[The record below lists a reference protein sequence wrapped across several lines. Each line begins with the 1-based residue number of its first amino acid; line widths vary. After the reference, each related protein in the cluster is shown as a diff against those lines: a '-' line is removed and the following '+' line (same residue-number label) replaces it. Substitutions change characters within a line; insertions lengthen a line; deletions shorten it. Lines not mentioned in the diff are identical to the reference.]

1 MSKKLPLDGIR
12 VLDVSQVMAGPFCCM
27 LLADLGADVIK
38 VEPPGVGDQTRKAMG
53 FRLKSDDSPGFFA
66 LNRNKRSIE
75 IDLKSEEGLEV
86 FYKLVRTADIVV
98 ENNRPGVTK
107 RLKIDYPTLKIIN
120 PHLIYASISGFGQS
134 GPWSQRPGFDL
145 IAQAMSGILSST
157 GTDGGEDPVKCGV
170 SIADLG
176 SGLMAIYGI
185 LSAYIGCQKTGE
197 GQHIDASL
205 FETALSLSIWEVT
218 ELWGTGNIPKPLG
231 TANRMSAPYQAV
243 KAQDGYFVIGAANQK
258 LWKSLCDVIKRPEL
272 FNNPLFADNPARLK
286 NRKLLII
293 ELESILN
300 TKPSSYWIDLFL
312 SVGIPSG
319 PINNFSQALSSP
331 HAIER
336 KMTMEIDHPVE
347 GKIKSLGFPI
357 KLSETP
363 QELRFPPPLLGEHT
377 EEILSELGFD
387 KNYLI
392 QHSKKKSLAGDIHE

>member
-1 MSKKLPLDGIR
+1 
-12 VLDVSQVMAGPFCCM
+12 
-27 LLADLGADVIK
+27 
-38 VEPPGVGDQTRKAMG
+38 
-53 FRLKSDDSPGFFA
+53 
-66 LNRNKRSIE
+66 
-75 IDLKSEEGLEV
+75 
-86 FYKLVRTADIVV
+86 
-98 ENNRPGVTK
+98 
-107 RLKIDYPTLKIIN
+107 
-120 PHLIYASISGFGQS
+120 
-134 GPWSQRPGFDL
+134 
-145 IAQAMSGILSST
+145 
-157 GTDGGEDPVKCGV
+157 
-170 SIADLG
+170 
-176 SGLMAIYGI
+176 MAIYGI

-272 FNNPLFADNPARLK
+272 FNNPLFADNPARLN